1 MDIPELVFTL
11 HQPLAGAKRDRLHCL
26 WDLGADTL
34 LLIRQP
40 REGLKHILFYQDEVF
55 LSSDSKKD

>member
-34 LLIRQP
+34 LLIR
-40 REGLKHILFYQDEVF
+40 
-55 LSSDSKKD
+55 